1 MPTTLSLFFNQDRTY
16 IASVSQGD
24 RGLVLEHIDSTD
36 EGIDLEN
43 YQYEDTSERQA
54 DLIKRIEPIKNSVD
68 FISVTLPAESVIVTQ
83 LPADTNQDPETLRD
97 LLALE
102 IRQSYPH
109 FNREEFVA
117 NIIQMSQKKNGVDSV
132 LGVIFTNE
140 LIQNCTE
147 LLKPLGLDIANID
160 FSQMNAH
167 SAFLYNYPE
176 HRDKNTMIFSIQDN
190 FIDISVVKE
199 GMPCYYNLLSYSDN
213 SEIPGLVEKQH
224 AHITKQVVE
233 DVTGA
238 YFFGKGLT
246 KDLYL
251 QVRETCMLIGVET
264 ARLNAF
270 RMVETNLG
278 EREKEYAS
286 RTQHIF
292 PPVIGGSFKPYHKR
306 IKFY

>member
-1 MPTTLSLFFNQDRTY
+1 MSSTLSLFFNQDRTY
-16 IASVSQGD
+16 IAAISQGGK
-24 RGLVLEHIDSTD
+24 GLVLDLIDSTE

-43 YQYEDTSERQA
+43 YQYEDTSERQE
-54 DLIKRIEPIKNSVD
+54 DLISRIEPIKDKID
-68 FISVTLPAESVIVTQ
+68 FVSVTLPAESVIVTQ
-83 LPADTNQDPETLRD
+83 LPADTNQDPDTLRD
-97 LLALE
+97 LLGLE

-117 NIIQMSQKKNGVDSV
+117 NIIPMSKKKNGVESV

-176 HRDKNTMIFSIQDN
+176 HRDKETMIFSIQDN

-213 SEIPGLVEKQH
+213 SDIPELIEKQH
-224 AHITKQVVE
+224 AHIT
-233 DVTGA
+233 DNVTDSISGA

-251 QVRETCMLIGVET
+251 QVWETCMLIGVET

-270 RMVETNLG
+270 RMLDTELG
-278 EREKEYAS
+278 QREKDYAG

-292 PPVIGGSFKPYHKR
+292 PPVIGGAFRPFHKR
-306 IKFY
+306 LKFY